1 MLNIRVV
8 SPIAPSAN
16 RSQDERP
23 ARSFQTN
30 YRANDPE
37 LQIAGPA
44 DYVSGYR
51 QLSTLGVGFYPIHSD
66 KSPAVRGKLDQVAT
80 VDPIKIR
87 FWAEHSENPNSK
99 SPVVPKFPGSL

>member
-1 MLNIRVV
+1 MDFLCGASR
-8 SPIAPSAN
+8 PTTAPAAGFLAS
-16 RSQDERP
+16 
-23 ARSFQTN
+23 
-30 YRANDPE
+30 PE